1 MITPDDLFDLFS
13 DDSSDLPQDEIQ
25 EDRFVRF
32 DRGRMLGSLIIRK
45 VSDLIDTYKA
55 FDSLKDKDAQAK
67 AKDRALR
74 IYNKILVSYL
84 QRATSNDTIRGLA
97 YEDAFALSQI
107 IDTLTKHF
115 ERLEDYSTCIY
126 LTNLKEDILYQDLTK
141 SLWVS
146 DYEPIP

>member
-1 MITPDDLFDLFS
+1 MMNPDDIFELFS
-13 DDSSDLPQDEIQ
+13 DDSSDLPQNEIQ

-45 VSDLIDTYKA
+45 VSDLIDTYTA
-55 FDSLKDKDAQAK
+55 FDKLKDETAQDNAK
-67 AKDRALR
+67 TRALR
-74 IYNKILVSYL
+74 IYNKLLVSYF
-84 QRATSNDTIRGLA
+84 QRATSTDTIRGLA
-97 YEDAFALSQI
+97 YEDTEALSQVLV
-107 IDTLTKHF
+107 TLTKHF